1 MKTESRSGDRRGGVR
16 GLASGIVCLLAL
28 GCSTGVAA
36 PIGEDREVPP
46 TRGGVLRTAF
56 FTDVRG
62 LDAATAFDT
71 AASAIESLIY
81 DGLVSY
87 DKEGKIVPVLA
98 ERIDKSPDGK
108 RYVFPL
114 RRGVTFHDGTEL
126 TASDVKRSIERA
138 LHVKTPCPVPSY
150 YERIV
155 GFSDYHDGKTDALA
169 GVVVEGDY
177 QIAILLSEPDAT
189 FLHIMALPIVA
200 PVCKSAGKVWDR
212 SFAGSPC
219 GAGPF
224 KVTRYENGQIIR
236 MVRHEGYWQKGRPY
250 LDGIDWFLSMQSFTQ
265 RFKFEQ
271 GDLDYIR
278 ELSEADSL
286 LYRTSP
292 AWKGRG
298 EWEPSLT
305 TGGTFMNTEMAPFDN
320 RHVRRA
326 VSYAIDREQVAS
338 VRPGHVQAHAKMVP
352 NVLIPASADYPQQH
366 YDYALALEEMRLA
379 GFAYDPK
386 TGQGGYPHE
395 IPYLAILDSYAQ
407 TAAEVY
413 QQQLARIGLRIKIQV
428 VGWPT
433 FLAKTGRRKT
443 APMGFSG
450 WHADFPDPST
460 FFEPILA
467 SKSIQD
473 EESQNAAFFSDKG
486 FDDLLDRARRSTDDG
501 ERKEL
506 YRQAEAVVARE
517 APWATTYT
525 YSYFEIWQ
533 PYVKGYRPHPVLSQY
548 LRDAWLDDGGRK
560 SVALSERC
568 SGRRGV
574 FDRLRCLG
582 RDQARTTLALA
593 GGGR

>member
-1 MKTESRSGDRRGGVR
+1 MRSTPTRTELGG
-16 GLASGIVCLLAL
+16 LLAL
-28 GCSTGVAA
+28 VVWVAGCSTGVAP
-36 PIGEDREVPP
+36 PIGKESGDVPE
-46 TRGGVLRTAF
+46 RGGVLRTAF

-81 DGLVSY
+81 DGLVTY
-87 DKEGKIVPVLA
+87 DQSGKLVPLLA
-98 ERIDKSPDGK
+98 ERIDVSRDGK

-114 RRGVTFHDGTEL
+114 RRGVTFHDGSEL
-126 TASDVKRSIERA
+126 VAADVKRSIERA

-155 GFSDYHDGKTDALA
+155 GYGPYHDGKAEELT
-169 GVVVEGDY
+169 GVRVEGDY
-177 QIAILLSEPDAT
+177 QLAIELSEPDAT

-200 PVCKSAGKVWDR
+200 PVCKSAGKVWER
-212 SFAGSPC
+212 SFASQPC

-236 MVRHEGYWQKGRPY
+236 MVRHEGYWDKGKPH

-271 GDLDYIR
+271 GDIDYLR

-292 AWKGRG
+292 AWRGRG

-305 TGGTFMNTEMAPFDN
+305 TGGTFMNAEMPPFDN

-326 VSYAIDREQVAS
+326 VSYAIDREQLAS

-352 NVLIPASADYPQQH
+352 NVLIPGTPAYPQQS
-366 YDYALALEEMRLA
+366 YDIEKALEEMRLA
-379 GFAYDPK
+379 GFPFDPA
-386 TGQGGYPHE
+386 TGQGGYPRE

-407 TAAEVY
+407 TAAEIY
-413 QQQLARIGLRIKIQV
+413 QQQLAKIGIRIKIQV

-443 APMGFSG
+443 APMGFAG
-450 WHADFPDPST
+450 WHADFPDAST

-467 SKSIQD
+467 SKAIQD
-473 EESQNAAFFSDKG
+473 EESQNAAFFSDK
-486 FDDLLDRARRSTDDG
+486 DLDQVLEQARRSTDATARLG
-501 ERKEL
+501 L
-506 YRQAEAVVARE
+506 YRKAEEIVARE

-525 YSYFEIWQ
+525 YSYFELWQ
-533 PYVKGYRPHPVLSQY
+533 PYVRGYRPHPVLSQY
-548 LRDAWLDDGGRK
+548 LRNAWLDSAGKKLASGG
-560 SVALSERC
+560 SVGAPRALDRVLAC
-568 SGRRGV
+568 GGAPGRS
-574 FDRLRCLG
+574 
-582 RDQARTTLALA
+582 TLAFAARL
-593 GGGR
+593 GGLR